1 MALPLSLDIA
11 LQHLLHRRRQT
22 MVSLLGVSLG
32 VAFFIGIA
40 SMMQGFQRD
49 FVERIVDIQP
59 HIIVKDEFRTPPR
72 QPVEQAYGDGAV
84 LLHGLKPR
92 EETRGIRGARNM
104 LAALEEEPG
113 IHVAPT
119 LSGNILLRFAG
130 KDVSANVTGI
140 VPERQRQVTHLEK
153 DLIEGSGLDALYTT
167 ANGIIVGEGVAQRG
181 GIRMD
186 DLISVVSPVGVVLK
200 MKVVGI
206 FRSGITLVDNFDTY
220 VLLKKAQILENR
232 ANVIN
237 RVNVRLDDVEQA
249 AELAAR
255 IERQFGYRAEPWQEQ
270 SRNVLGIFVIQN
282 AIMYST
288 VGAILIVACFGIF
301 NVISTVVFEKTRDIG
316 ILKSMGF
323 LDADIRRIFLLE
335 GLMVGILGMLIGW
348 SLGYGIVEF
357 MGTLKFNMEGFVK
370 AQGFILYRT
379 PRHYVISGIMAVL
392 SSTLAAWLPA
402 RRASRLNPVDI
413 VRGAG

>member
-1 MALPLSLDIA
+1 MALPLPLDIA

-22 MVSLLGVSLG
+22 LVSLSGVALG
-32 VAFFIGIA
+32 VAFFIAISA
-40 SMMQGFQRD
+40 MMQGFQRD
-49 FVERIVDIQP
+49 FVARIIDIQP

-72 QPVEQAYGDGAV
+72 QPVEQVYGEGAV
-84 LLHGLKPR
+84 TLRNVKPL
-92 EETRGIRGARNM
+92 EEVRGIRGARNM
-104 LAALEEEPG
+104 LAVLEEEPG
-113 IHVAPT
+113 VHVAPT
-119 LSGNILLRFAG
+119 LTGNILLRFGG

-140 VPERQRQVTHLEK
+140 VPEQQRKVTHLEK
-153 DLIEGSGLDALYTT
+153 DLIAGETLDALYAT
-167 ANGIIVGEGVAQRG
+167 ANGIILGEGVAQRA

-206 FRSGITLVDNFDTY
+206 FSSGITLVDNFDTY
-220 VLLKKAQILENR
+220 VLLKKAQILAGR
-232 ANVIN
+232 PNVIN
-237 RVNVRLDDVEQA
+237 RVNVRLDDVENA
-249 AELAAR
+249 ADLAAR
-255 IERQFGYRAEPWQEQ
+255 IERQFDYRSEPWQEQ

-288 VGAILIVACFGIF
+288 VSAILIVACFGIF

-323 LDADIRRIFLLE
+323 RDTDIRRIFLME
-335 GLMVGILGMLIGW
+335 GLMVGLLGTLIGW
-348 SLGYGIVEF
+348 ALGYAILEF
-357 MGTLKFNMEGFVK
+357 MASLHFAMEGFVK

-379 PRHYVISGIMAVL
+379 PRHYLVSGAMAVA
-392 SSTLAAWLPA
+392 SATLAAWVPA
-402 RRASRLNPVDI
+402 RRAAKLNPVDI